1 MPNQKMGYIYIGQ
14 ISQKA
19 LHVPFLL
26 QKGLQFL
33 RGVDGS
39 FEVIWQTAKQGAI
52 DPISMLND
60 YLNTVFDDVVT
71 CSLCRCCRNTARLP
85 RYPRE
90 KPQLAAILSLHVE
103 RLSFKKLI
111 ILFCRLPHEIETH
124 LLGYLEGLWWSCFI
138 IIFKVSGLCNRVCPL
153 QQKHHP
159 NHIGLWII
167 FQKGKDVNASYNVPY
182 LSKIP
187 RLLLWKILQHL

>member
-1 MPNQKMGYIYIGQ
+1 MQKCPLTWYFNWVACEDNAQSKNGLQ

-19 LHVPFLL
+19 LHVLFLL

-71 CSLCRCCRNTARLP
+71 CSLCRCCRNTALP
-85 RYPRE
+85 RYPWE
-90 KPQLAAILSLHVE
+90 KRQLAAILSLHVE

-124 LLGYLEGLWWSCFI
+124 LLG
-138 IIFKVSGLCNRVCPL
+138 
-153 QQKHHP
+153 
-159 NHIGLWII
+159 
-167 FQKGKDVNASYNVPY
+167 
-182 LSKIP
+182 
-187 RLLLWKILQHL
+187 

>member
-1 MPNQKMGYIYIGQ
+1 M
-14 ISQKA
+14 
-19 LHVPFLL
+19 
-26 QKGLQFL
+26 
-33 RGVDGS
+33 RGVDRS

-138 IIFKVSGLCNRVCPL
+138 IIFKVSGLCSWVCPL

-159 NHIGLWII
+159 NYIGLCII
-167 FQKGKDVNASYNVPY
+167 FQKRKGCECKLQCTLPEQN
-182 LSKIP
+182 SKIAVMENSTASVM
-187 RLLLWKILQHL
+187 LATTKATFSFLSFTIAGITDKYLNFSVFL

>member
-1 MPNQKMGYIYIGQ
+1 MQKCPLTWYFNWVACEDNAQSKNGLQ

-19 LHVPFLL
+19 LHVLFLL

-39 FEVIWQTAKQGAI
+39 FEAIWQTAKQGAI

-138 IIFKVSGLCNRVCPL
+138 IIF
-153 QQKHHP
+153 
-159 NHIGLWII
+159 
-167 FQKGKDVNASYNVPY
+167 
-182 LSKIP
+182 
-187 RLLLWKILQHL
+187 